1 MPVAF
6 RGEGEVLD
14 ADGVAAA
21 CDMLGVRAAEL
32 WAVLTV
38 ETRGCGYLA
47 DRRPLILFERHYFS
61 RLTKR
66 RFDAKYPDVSNPQ
79 WGGYVGGAR
88 EYDRLARAIKL
99 DRAAALRSASWG
111 LGQVMGDNFKAAGF
125 VDVEPLVSAFVA
137 SENAQL
143 AGMACFIGAIG
154 AAAHLRAHNWPAF
167 AAAYNGPAY
176 AQNSYDERLRAAH
189 QKYVTGALPD
199 LAVRGIQAYLVY
211 LGYNPGPVDGV
222 VGRFTRSALRM
233 FQEKEGLPIREA
245 FDADM
250 LKAVRERAVRR
261 A

>member
-1 MPVAF
+1 MAINFQGPGQA
-6 RGEGEVLD
+6 LD
-14 ADGVAAA
+14 AAGVAAA
-21 CDMLGVRAAEL
+21 CDALTVHAAEL

-38 ETRGCGYLA
+38 ETRGCGFLA

-66 RFDAKYPDVSNPQ
+66 KYDAKAPDISNPK
-79 WGGYVGGAR
+79 WGGYLGGAA
-88 EYDRLARAIKL
+88 EYDRLARALKL

-111 LGQVMGDNFKAAGF
+111 LGQVMGDNWRAAGF
-125 VDVEPLVSAFVA
+125 ADVEAMVAAFVK

-143 AGMACFIGAIG
+143 QGMAKFIGAIG
-154 AAAHLRAHNWPAF
+154 ADQHLRAHNWPAF

-176 AQNSYDERLRAAH
+176 AQNSYDERLRAAY
-189 QKYVTGALPD
+189 QKYMTGALPD
-199 LAVRGIQAYLVY
+199 LNVRAIQANLIY

-222 VGRFTRSALRM
+222 IGRFTRSALAM

-250 LKAVRERAVRR
+250 VKAVCDCVNRQ
-261 A
+261 

>member
-1 MPVAF
+1 MASFQGPGLA
-6 RGEGEVLD
+6 LD
-14 ADGVAAA
+14 SSGVAAA
-21 CDMLGVRAAEL
+21 CDALGVHAAEL

-38 ETRGCGYLA
+38 ETRGCGFLA

-66 RFDAKYPDVSNPQ
+66 KFDAKAPDISNKQ
-79 WGGYVGGAR
+79 WGGYRGGAR
-88 EYDRLARAIKL
+88 EYDRLDRAAKL

-111 LGQVMGDNFKAAGF
+111 LGQVMGENFKAAGF
-125 VDVEPLVSAFVA
+125 PDVEPMVAAFVE

-143 AGMACFIGAIG
+143 AGMARFIASIGADK
-154 AAAHLRAHNWPAF
+154 HLRAHNWPAF

-189 QKYVTGALPD
+189 QKYLTGALPD
-199 LAVRGIQAYLVY
+199 LDVRAIQAYLVY
-211 LGYNPGPVDGV
+211 LDYNPGPVDGV

-233 FQEKEGLPIREA
+233 FQERERLPVREA

-250 LKAVRERAVRR
+250 VRAVRGR
-261 A
+261 AVAGT

>member
-1 MPVAF
+1 MAAF
-6 RGEGEVLD
+6 QGRGVVLD
-14 ADGVAAA
+14 AEGIVAA
-21 CDMLGVRAAEL
+21 CDTLRVHAAEL

-38 ETRGCGYLA
+38 ETRGSGFLA

-66 RFDAKYPDVSNPQ
+66 RFDAQAPDISNKQ
-79 WGGYVGGAR
+79 WGGYDGGAR
-88 EYDRLARAIKL
+88 EYDRLGRAVKL

-111 LGQVMGDNFKAAGF
+111 LGQVMGENFKAAGF
-125 VDVEPLVSAFVA
+125 PDVEPMVAAFVE

-143 AGMACFIGAIG
+143 EGMARFIASIGADK
-154 AAAHLRAHNWPAF
+154 HLRAHNWPAF

-199 LAVRGIQAYLVY
+199 LNVRAIQAYLVY
-211 LGYNPGPVDGV
+211 LDYNPGPVDGV

-233 FQEKEGLPIREA
+233 FQEREGLPLRET
-245 FDADM
+245 FDAGVV
-250 LKAVRERAVRR
+250 KAVRERAVGV

>member
-1 MPVAF
+1 MAAF
-6 RGEGEVLD
+6 QGPGLLLD
-14 ADGVAAA
+14 AGGIAAA
-21 CDMLGVRAAEL
+21 CDTLSVRAAEL

-38 ETRGCGYLA
+38 ETRGCGFLA

-66 RFDAKYPDVSNPQ
+66 KFDAQAPDVSQKQ
-79 WGGYVGGAR
+79 WGGYSGGTR
-88 EYDRLARAIKL
+88 EYDRLGRALKL

-111 LGQVMGDNFKAAGF
+111 LGQVMGENFKAAGF
-125 VDVEPLVSAFVA
+125 PDVEPMVAAFVE

-143 AGMACFIGAIG
+143 GGMAHFIAAIG
-154 AAAHLRAHNWPAF
+154 ADKHLRAHNWPAF

-176 AQNSYDERLRAAH
+176 AKNSYDVRLRAAH
-189 QKYVTGALPD
+189 QKFVTGALPD
-199 LAVRGIQAYLVY
+199 LDVRAIQAYLVY
-211 LGYNPGPVDGV
+211 LDYNPGPVDGV

-233 FQEKEGLPIREA
+233 FQERERLPVREA

-250 LKAVRERAVRR
+250 VKALRERAVGG

>member
-1 MPVAF
+1 MPIAF
-6 RGEGEVLD
+6 QGEGQVLD

-21 CDMLGVRAAEL
+21 CDLLRVHAAEL
-32 WAVLTV
+32 WAVLSV
-38 ETRGCGYLA
+38 ETRGCGYLL

-66 RFDAKYPDVSNPQ
+66 KFDATAPDISNPQ
-79 WGGYVGGAR
+79 WGGYLGGVR

-125 VDVEPLVSAFVA
+125 TDVEPLVTAFVGA
-137 SENAQL
+137 ENAQL
-143 AGMACFIGAIG
+143 AGMACFIAAIG
-154 AAAHLRAHNWPAF
+154 ADLHLRAHNWPAF

-189 QKYVTGALPD
+189 QKYMTGALPD
-199 LAVRGIQAYLVY
+199 LNVRGIQAYLVY

-233 FQEKEGLPIREA
+233 FQEKEGLPLRES

-250 LKAVRERAVRR
+250 LKAVRERAVRK

>member
-6 RGEGEVLD
+6 RGEGQVLD

-21 CDMLGVRAAEL
+21 CDTLRLHAAEL
-32 WAVLTV
+32 WSVLTV

-66 RFDAKYPDVSNPQ
+66 KFDAKAPDISNPQ

-88 EYDRLARAIKL
+88 EYDRLSRAIKL
-99 DRAAALRSASWG
+99 DRGAALRSASWG
-111 LGQVMGDNFKAAGF
+111 LGQVMGDNFKAVGYK
-125 VDVEPLVSAFVA
+125 DVEPLVADFVS

-143 AGMACFIGAIG
+143 AGMARFIAAIG
-154 AAAHLRAHNWPAF
+154 ADVHLRAHNWPAF

-199 LAVRGIQAYLVY
+199 LAVRGIQANLIY

-233 FQEKEGLPIREA
+233 FQEKQGLPIREV
-245 FDADM
+245 FDADT
-250 LKAVRERAVRR
+250 LKAVRERAVRE

>member
-1 MPVAF
+1 MAAF
-6 RGEGEVLD
+6 QGRGVVLD
-14 ADGVAAA
+14 GGGIAAA
-21 CDMLGVRAAEL
+21 CDTLRVHAAEL

-38 ETRGCGYLA
+38 ETRGCGFLA

-66 RFDAKYPDVSNPQ
+66 KFDVQAPDISNKQ
-79 WGGYVGGAR
+79 WGGYGGGGH
-88 EYDRLARAIKL
+88 EYDRLGRAVKL

-111 LGQVMGDNFKAAGF
+111 LGQVMGENFKAAGF
-125 VDVEPLVSAFVA
+125 PDVEPMVAAFVE

-143 AGMACFIGAIG
+143 EGMARFIASIGADT
-154 AAAHLRAHNWPAF
+154 HLRAHNWPAF

-199 LAVRGIQAYLVY
+199 LNVRAIQAYLIY
-211 LGYNPGPVDGV
+211 LDYNPGPVDGV

-233 FQEKEGLPIREA
+233 FQEREGLPVREA
-245 FDADM
+245 FDAAVV
-250 LKAVRERAVRR
+250 KAVRERAVGG